1 MVGNYYFSCLDE
13 GRKKFVHGFV
23 LGKGLHRRPV
33 AHAPVLTN
41 SEATDL
47 NILQNIASTL

>member
-33 AHAPVLTN
+33 AHLLLTN
-41 SEATDL
+41 SEATNL